1 MVNIRLLLPY
11 WCCRFFYPKRWNA
24 FMRKLYFA
32 LYYHWPLSKLTHFD
46 IFTSVLRRTVAGKKL

>member
-1 MVNIRLLLPY
+1 MVNIRWLLPIGVVV
-11 WCCRFFYPKRWNA
+11 FFYPKRWNA

-46 IFTSVLRRTVAGKKL
+46 IFTSVLRRTVAGKKI